1 MTKNNECETPIED
14 LIDLGAA
21 SVETKGNH
29 VSGIDNEFQQLPN
42 TMGLIA
48 D

>member
-1 MTKNNECETPIED
+1 MEKTETNED

-21 SVETKGNH
+21 SVETKGNT
-29 VSGIDNEFQQLPN
+29 GQLRDGNQPQDFHIV
-42 TMGLIA
+42 GLHN